1 LKVFILGVPGRYH
14 SLSLS
19 LSHTHTLPPHPPKIL
34 KVFTLGNSALGMQ
47 GFVTY
52 GTQTE
57 SKKKNNN
64 TVHEEKGR
72 RRRRRKKGSLG

>member
-1 LKVFILGVPGRYH
+1 
-14 SLSLS
+14 
-19 LSHTHTLPPHPPKIL
+19 L

-57 SKKKNNN
+57 SKNNN
-64 TVHEEKGR
+64 TVHEEKRLEGGAGGGGGERKAVWARGAR
-72 RRRRRKKGSLG
+72 RLDLT